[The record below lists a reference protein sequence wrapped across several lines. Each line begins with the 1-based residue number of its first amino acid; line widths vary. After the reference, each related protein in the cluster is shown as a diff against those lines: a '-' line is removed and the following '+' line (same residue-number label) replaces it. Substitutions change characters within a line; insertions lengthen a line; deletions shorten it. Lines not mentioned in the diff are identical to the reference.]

1 MKYNFIHY
9 NGFPKVEDF
18 DFKNNRGKIL
28 DKEKLTDNDKMVLHF
43 AEKYSENFSQ
53 FGIMSPFRNN
63 VIIIDEV
70 HNFVREIINESVP
83 ANIFYN
89 WIVRC

>member
-1 MKYNFIHY
+1 
-9 NGFPKVEDF
+9 
-18 DFKNNRGKIL
+18 
-28 DKEKLTDNDKMVLHF
+28 MVLHF

-70 HNFVREIINESVP
+70 HNFVRKLLMKVFCEYIL
-83 ANIFYN
+83 
-89 WIVRC
+89 